1 MPNASAAR
9 TDRFDFPAE
18 QIWRALGAAEQK
30 DARALTEEEFET
42 LEPGA
47 ATFFS
52 RVTAAEENRLYCF
65 RVKTM
70 GYIADWRIELSPVS
84 DTACDVAISETVEY
98 RSAVLYVLSGFGLMT
113 RRETAAFSEGLRR
126 KVAAQTGI

>member
-1 MPNASAAR
+1 MRTAEASR
-9 TDRFDFPAE
+9 TDRFPWPAE
-18 QIWRALGAAEQK
+18 LIWRALGAAEQK

-42 LEPGA
+42 MEPGA

-70 GYIADWRIELSPVS
+70 GYIADWRVALAPVS
-84 DTACDVAISETVEY
+84 ETETDVTISEAVEY
-98 RSAVLYVLSGFGLMT
+98 RSAPIYVLSGFGLMV
-113 RRETAAFSEGLRR
+113 RREVSAFSSGLRR
-126 KVAAQTGI
+126 RVEAQQR

>member
-1 MPNASAAR
+1 MPNASAER

-18 QIWRALGAAEQK
+18 LIWRALGDAGQK
-30 DARALTEEEFET
+30 DTRALTEEEFET

-52 RVTAAEENRLYCF
+52 RVTEAEENRLYCF

-70 GYIADWRIELSPVS
+70 GYIADWRVALSPVS
-84 DTACDVAISETVEY
+84 DAACDVTISETVEY
-98 RSAVLYVLSGFGLMT
+98 RSALLYVLSGFGLMT

-126 KVAAQTGI
+126 RTAAQAGA